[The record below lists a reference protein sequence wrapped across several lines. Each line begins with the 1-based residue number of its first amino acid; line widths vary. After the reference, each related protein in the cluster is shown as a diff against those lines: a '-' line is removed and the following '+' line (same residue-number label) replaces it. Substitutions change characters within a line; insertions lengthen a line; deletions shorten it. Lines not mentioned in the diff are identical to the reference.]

1 MEASQVLPL
10 LATQKIQT
18 MSAGL
23 RPSPASSGATTTRVV
38 RPDPKEAAARR
49 RLSMASFGYRA
60 EARRQAHRP
69 LLFNRDPKDALIL
82 SLIRVG

>member
-1 MEASQVLPL
+1 
-10 LATQKIQT
+10 
-18 MSAGL
+18 
-23 RPSPASSGATTTRVV
+23 
-38 RPDPKEAAARR
+38 
-49 RLSMASFGYRA
+49 MASFGYRA